1 MASKFVELSEAAKQ
15 LGITADELNDAR
27 NAGEVHGFRDG
38 SSWKFKPQELE
49 RFAEERGVSLDA
61 RDNFDDLLDDLDIDG
76 GGGSSVLVSDEALG
90 AGQESLS
97 STIIGENSAG
107 AADSD
112 LRLVPAEDE
121 GDDISLDDDDDDLQ
135 LEPLADSTG
144 SDLTLDDA
152 DDDELS
158 LEPATGTGELGAA
171 SDELD
176 LDGLDDDDLTVDIG
190 GGSDVTLGT
199 GDSGINLASPADSG
213 LSLEEEPLE
222 IGSSASGLE
231 LPEDDEVI
239 SLGAEAG
246 PDDATQLKQEDEFL
260 LSADETDDDGGDESS
275 GSQVIDLEDSAAF
288 EDSGDGAG
296 LTPAGGGLEAELQSQ
311 AGGVDPSMGL
321 GQPAP
326 TYGGS
331 PETPY
336 SIWNVAALMFILLL
350 LSVSGIVMI
359 DLIRSLDT
367 WEGESTISSGLASA
381 IASLM
386 KM

>member
-15 LGITADELNDAR
+15 LGMSAEELNDAR

-49 RFAEERGVSLDA
+49 RFAEERGVSLGA
-61 RDNFDDLLDDLDIDG
+61 GDNFDDLLDDLNIDG

-135 LEPLADSTG
+135 LESLADSTG
-144 SDLTLDDA
+144 SDLSLDDA

-288 EDSGDGAG
+288 EDSGEGAG

-367 WEGESTISSGLASA
+367 WEGETTISSGLASA

-386 KM
+386 RM

>member
-15 LGITADELNDAR
+15 LGMSADELNDAR

-49 RFAEERGVSLDA
+49 RFAEERGVSMDA
-61 RDNFDDLLDDLDIDG
+61 GDNFDDLLDDLDIDG

-112 LRLVPAEDE
+112 LRLMPAEDE
-121 GDDISLDDDDDDLQ
+121 GDDIALDDDDDELQ

-190 GGSDVTLGT
+190 GGSDLTLGT

-239 SLGAEAG
+239 SLGAAAG

-260 LSADETDDDGGDESS
+260 LSADETDDDVGDESS

-336 SIWNVAALMFILLL
+336 SAWNVAALMFILLL

-367 WEGESTISSGLASA
+367 WEGETTISSGLADL
-381 IASLM
+381 IAGFFT
-386 KM
+386 

>member
-15 LGITADELNDAR
+15 LGMSADELNDAR

-49 RFAEERGVSLDA
+49 RFAEERGVSMDA
-61 RDNFDDLLDDLDIDG
+61 GDNFDDLLDDLDIDG

-190 GGSDVTLGT
+190 GGSDITLGT

-296 LTPAGGGLEAELQSQ
+296 LTPAGGGLEAELQAQ
-311 AGGVDPSMGL
+311 AGGVDPTMGL

-367 WEGESTISSGLASA
+367 WEGETTISSGLANL
-381 IASLM
+381 IAGFFT
-386 KM
+386 

>member
-1 MASKFVELSEAAKQ
+1 
-15 LGITADELNDAR
+15 
-27 NAGEVHGFRDG
+27 
-38 SSWKFKPQELE
+38 
-49 RFAEERGVSLDA
+49 
-61 RDNFDDLLDDLDIDG
+61 
-76 GGGSSVLVSDEALG
+76 
-90 AGQESLS
+90 
-97 STIIGENSAG
+97 
-107 AADSD
+107 
-112 LRLVPAEDE
+112 
-121 GDDISLDDDDDDLQ
+121 
-135 LEPLADSTG
+135 
-144 SDLTLDDA
+144 
-152 DDDELS
+152 
-158 LEPATGTGELGAA
+158 
-171 SDELD
+171 
-176 LDGLDDDDLTVDIG
+176 
-190 GGSDVTLGT
+190 
-199 GDSGINLASPADSG
+199 
-213 LSLEEEPLE
+213 
-222 IGSSASGLE
+222 
-231 LPEDDEVI
+231 VI

>member
-121 GDDISLDDDDDDLQ
+121 GDDISLDDDNDDLQ

-144 SDLTLDDA
+144 SDLSLDDA

>member
-15 LGITADELNDAR
+15 LGMSADELNDAR

-49 RFAEERGVSLDA
+49 RFAEERGVSMDA
-61 RDNFDDLLDDLDIDG
+61 GDNFDDLLDDLDIDG

-121 GDDISLDDDDDDLQ
+121 GDDISLDDDDDDLK

-190 GGSDVTLGT
+190 GGSDITLGT

>member
-121 GDDISLDDDDDDLQ
+121 GDDISLDDDDDLQ
-135 LEPLADSTG
+135 LESLADSTG

>member
-15 LGITADELNDAR
+15 LGMSADELNDAR

-49 RFAEERGVSLDA
+49 RFAEERGVSMDA
-61 RDNFDDLLDDLDIDG
+61 GDNFDDLLDDLDIDG

-190 GGSDVTLGT
+190 GGSDLTLGT

-260 LSADETDDDGGDESS
+260 LSADETDDDVGDESS

-336 SIWNVAALMFILLL
+336 SAWNVAALMFILLL

-367 WEGESTISSGLASA
+367 WEGETTISSGLADL
-381 IASLM
+381 IAGFFT
-386 KM
+386 

>member
-15 LGITADELNDAR
+15 LGMSADELNDAR

-49 RFAEERGVSLDA
+49 RFAEERGVSMDA
-61 RDNFDDLLDDLDIDG
+61 GDNFDDLLDDLDIDG

-190 GGSDVTLGT
+190 GGSDLTLGT

-260 LSADETDDDGGDESS
+260 LSADETDDDGGGESS

-336 SIWNVAALMFILLL
+336 SAWNVAALMFILLL

-367 WEGESTISSGLASA
+367 WEGETTISSGLANL
-381 IASLM
+381 IAGFFT
-386 KM
+386 

>member
-15 LGITADELNDAR
+15 LGMSADELNDAR

-49 RFAEERGVSLDA
+49 RFAEERGVSMDA
-61 RDNFDDLLDDLDIDG
+61 GDNFDDLLDDLDIDG

-190 GGSDVTLGT
+190 GGSDITLGT

-311 AGGVDPSMGL
+311 AGGVDPTMGL

-367 WEGESTISSGLASA
+367 WEGETTISSGLANL
-381 IASLM
+381 IAGFFT
-386 KM
+386 

>member
-15 LGITADELNDAR
+15 LGMSADELNDAR

-49 RFAEERGVSLDA
+49 RFAEERGVSMDA
-61 RDNFDDLLDDLDIDG
+61 GDNFDDLLDDLDIDG

-336 SIWNVAALMFILLL
+336 SAWNVAALMFILLL

-367 WEGESTISSGLASA
+367 WEGETTISSGLANL
-381 IASLM
+381 IAGFFT
-386 KM
+386 

>member
-1 MASKFVELSEAAKQ
+1 MASKFVELSQAAQQ
-15 LGITADELNDAR
+15 LGMTADELNEAR

-49 RFAEERGVSLDA
+49 RFAEERGVSLGAD
-61 RDNFDDLLDDLDIDG
+61 DNFDDLLDDLEIDG
-76 GGGSSVLVSDEALG
+76 GGGSSVLVSDEELG
-90 AGQESLS
+90 AGQESPS

-144 SDLTLDDA
+144 SDLSLDDEDE
-152 DDDELS
+152 DDLS

-176 LDGLDDDDLTVDIG
+176 LDGLDDEEDLTLDIG

-260 LSADETDDDGGDESS
+260 LSADETDDDAGDESS

-288 EDSGDGAG
+288 EESGEGAG

-311 AGGVDPSMGL
+311 AGGVDASMGL

-336 SIWNVAALMFILLL
+336 SAWNVAALMFILLL
-350 LSVSGIVMI
+350 LSVSGLVMI

-367 WEGESTISSGLASA
+367 WEGEQ
-381 IASLM
+381 
-386 KM
+386 

>member
-121 GDDISLDDDDDDLQ
+121 GDDISLDDDDDLQ
-135 LEPLADSTG
+135 LESLADSTG

-311 AGGVDPSMGL
+311 AGVDPSMGL

>member
-15 LGITADELNDAR
+15 LGMSADELNDAR

-49 RFAEERGVSLDA
+49 RFAEERGVSMDA
-61 RDNFDDLLDDLDIDG
+61 GDNFDDLLDDLDIDG

-190 GGSDVTLGT
+190 GGSDLTLGT

-311 AGGVDPSMGL
+311 AGGVDPTMGL

-326 TYGGS
+326 TYGGA

-367 WEGESTISSGLASA
+367 WEGETTISSGLANL
-381 IASLM
+381 IAGFFT
-386 KM
+386 

>member
-1 MASKFVELSEAAKQ
+1 MASKFVELSEAANQ
-15 LGITADELNDAR
+15 LGMSADELNDAR

-49 RFAEERGVSLDA
+49 RFAEERGVSMDA
-61 RDNFDDLLDDLDIDG
+61 GDNFDDLLDDLDIDG
-76 GGGSSVLVSDEALG
+76 GGGSSVLVSDDALG

-190 GGSDVTLGT
+190 GGSDLTLGT

-260 LSADETDDDGGDESS
+260 LSADETDDDVGDESS

-336 SIWNVAALMFILLL
+336 SAWNVAALMFILLL

-367 WEGESTISSGLASA
+367 WEGETTISSGLANL
-381 IASLM
+381 IAGFFT
-386 KM
+386 

>member
-15 LGITADELNDAR
+15 LGISADELNDAR

-49 RFAEERGVSLDA
+49 RFAEERGVSMDA
-61 RDNFDDLLDDLDIDG
+61 GDNFDDLLDDLDIDG

-190 GGSDVTLGT
+190 GGSDLTLGT

-311 AGGVDPSMGL
+311 AGGVDPTMGL

-359 DLIRSLDT
+359 DLIRSLYT
-367 WEGESTISSGLASA
+367 WEGETTISSGLANL
-381 IASLM
+381 IAGFFT
-386 KM
+386 

>member
-1 MASKFVELSEAAKQ
+1 MASKFVELSDAAKQ
-15 LGITADELNDAR
+15 LGMSANELNDAR

-49 RFAEERGVSLDA
+49 RFAEERGVSLDDG
-61 RDNFDDLLDDLDIDG
+61 DNFDDLLDDLNIDG

-121 GDDISLDDDDDDLQ
+121 SDDISLDDDDDGLQ

-144 SDLTLDDA
+144 SDLSLDDE
-152 DDDELS
+152 DEDELS

-176 LDGLDDDDLTVDIG
+176 LDGLDDDDLTIDIG

-288 EDSGDGAG
+288 EDSGEGAG

-367 WEGESTISSGLASA
+367 WEGETTISSGLASA

-386 KM
+386 RM

>member
-15 LGITADELNDAR
+15 LGMSADELNDAR

-49 RFAEERGVSLDA
+49 RFAEERGVSMDA
-61 RDNFDDLLDDLDIDG
+61 GDNFDDLLDDLDIDG

-112 LRLVPAEDE
+112 LRLMPAEDE
-121 GDDISLDDDDDDLQ
+121 GDDIALDDDDDELQ

-190 GGSDVTLGT
+190 GGSDLTLGT

-260 LSADETDDDGGDESS
+260 LSADETDDDVGDESS

-336 SIWNVAALMFILLL
+336 SAWNVAALMFILLL

-367 WEGESTISSGLASA
+367 WEGETTISSGLADL
-381 IASLM
+381 IAGFFT
-386 KM
+386 

>member
-49 RFAEERGVSLDA
+49 RFAEERGGSLDA
-61 RDNFDDLLDDLDIDG
+61 GDNFDDLLDDLNIDG

-121 GDDISLDDDDDDLQ
+121 GDDISLDDDNDDLQ

-190 GGSDVTLGT
+190 GGSDLTLGT

>member
-15 LGITADELNDAR
+15 LGMSADELNDAR

-49 RFAEERGVSLDA
+49 RFAEERGVSMDA
-61 RDNFDDLLDDLDIDG
+61 GDNFDDLLDDLDIDG

-112 LRLVPAEDE
+112 LRLMPAEDE
-121 GDDISLDDDDDDLQ
+121 GDDISLDDDDDELQ

-190 GGSDVTLGT
+190 GGSDLTLGT

-260 LSADETDDDGGDESS
+260 LSADETDDDVGDESS

-336 SIWNVAALMFILLL
+336 SAWNVAALMFILLL

-367 WEGESTISSGLASA
+367 WEGETTISSGLADL
-381 IASLM
+381 IAGFFT
-386 KM
+386 

>member
-15 LGITADELNDAR
+15 LGISADELNDAR

-61 RDNFDDLLDDLDIDG
+61 GDNFDDLLDDLDIDG

-121 GDDISLDDDDDDLQ
+121 GDDISLDDDNDDLQ

-144 SDLTLDDA
+144 SDLSLDDA

-190 GGSDVTLGT
+190 GGSDITLGT

>member
-1 MASKFVELSEAAKQ
+1 MASKFVELSDAAKQ
-15 LGITADELNDAR
+15 LGMSANELNDAR

-49 RFAEERGVSLDA
+49 RFAEERGVSLDDG
-61 RDNFDDLLDDLDIDG
+61 DNFDDLLDDLNIDG

-121 GDDISLDDDDDDLQ
+121 SDDISLDDDDDDLQ

-144 SDLTLDDA
+144 SDLSLDDE

-288 EDSGDGAG
+288 EDSGEGAG

-367 WEGESTISSGLASA
+367 WEGETTISSGLASA

-386 KM
+386 RM

>member
-49 RFAEERGVSLDA
+49 RFAEERGVSMDA
-61 RDNFDDLLDDLDIDG
+61 GDNFDDLLDDLDIDG

-121 GDDISLDDDDDDLQ
+121 GDDISLDDDNDDLQ

-190 GGSDVTLGT
+190 GGSDITLGT

>member
-15 LGITADELNDAR
+15 LGMSADELNDAR

-49 RFAEERGVSLDA
+49 RFAEERGVSMDA
-61 RDNFDDLLDDLDIDG
+61 GDNFDDLLDDLDIDG

-112 LRLVPAEDE
+112 LRLMPAEDE
-121 GDDISLDDDDDDLQ
+121 GDDIALDDDDDELQ

-190 GGSDVTLGT
+190 GGSDLTLGT

-260 LSADETDDDGGDESS
+260 LSADETDDDVGDESS

-336 SIWNVAALMFILLL
+336 SAWNVAALMFILLL

-367 WEGESTISSGLASA
+367 WEGETTISSGLANL
-381 IASLM
+381 IAGFFT
-386 KM
+386 

>member
-15 LGITADELNDAR
+15 LGMSADELNDAR

-49 RFAEERGVSLDA
+49 RFAEERGVSMDA
-61 RDNFDDLLDDLDIDG
+61 GDNFDDLLDDLDIDG

-112 LRLVPAEDE
+112 LRLLPAEDE

-144 SDLTLDDA
+144 SVLTLDDA

-190 GGSDVTLGT
+190 GGSDLTLGT

-311 AGGVDPSMGL
+311 AGGVDASMGL

-336 SIWNVAALMFILLL
+336 SAWNVAALMFILLL

-367 WEGESTISSGLASA
+367 WEGETTISSGLADL
-381 IASLM
+381 IAGFFT
-386 KM
+386 

>member
-15 LGITADELNDAR
+15 LGIAADELNDAR
-27 NAGEVHGFRDG
+27 NAGEIHGFRDG
-38 SSWKFKPQELE
+38 SSWKFKPQEIE
-49 RFAEERGVSLDA
+49 RFAEERGVTLGA
-61 RDNFDDLLDDLDIDG
+61 GDNFDDILDDLDIDG
-76 GGGSSVLVSDEALG
+76 GGGSSVLVSDEELG

-112 LRLVPAEDE
+112 LRLVPDEDE
-121 GDDISLDDDDDDLQ
+121 GDVISLADADDDLQ

-144 SDLTLDDA
+144 SDLSLDDP
-152 DDDELS
+152 DDELS
-158 LEPATGTGELGAA
+158 LEPAAGTGELGAA

-176 LDGLDDDDLTVDIG
+176 LDGLDDEDLTVDIG

-260 LSADETDDDGGDESS
+260 LSADETDDGAGDESS

-288 EDSGDGAG
+288 EDSGEGAG

-311 AGGVDPSMGL
+311 AGGDPAMGL
-321 GQPAP
+321 GQQAP
-326 TYGGS
+326 MYSGS

-336 SIWNVAALMFILLL
+336 SIWNVAALLIILML

-367 WEGESTISSGLASA
+367 WAGEKTISSGTATM
-381 IASLM
+381 IASWFGM
-386 KM
+386 

>member
-49 RFAEERGVSLDA
+49 RFAEERGVSMDA
-61 RDNFDDLLDDLDIDG
+61 GDNFDDLLDDLDIDG

-190 GGSDVTLGT
+190 GGSDLTLGT

-260 LSADETDDDGGDESS
+260 LSADETDDDGGDDSS

>member
-61 RDNFDDLLDDLDIDG
+61 GDNFDDLLDDLDIDG

-199 GDSGINLASPADSG
+199 GDRGINLASPADSG

-336 SIWNVAALMFILLL
+336 SIWNVTALMFILLL

-359 DLIRSLDT
+359 DLIRSLYT

>member
-15 LGITADELNDAR
+15 LGMSADELNDAR

-49 RFAEERGVSLDA
+49 RFAEERGVSMDA
-61 RDNFDDLLDDLDIDG
+61 GDNFDDLLDDLDIDG

-190 GGSDVTLGT
+190 GGSDLTLGT

-336 SIWNVAALMFILLL
+336 SAWNVAALMFILLL

-367 WEGESTISSGLASA
+367 WEGETTISSGLANL
-381 IASLM
+381 IAGFFT
-386 KM
+386 

>member
-15 LGITADELNDAR
+15 LGITADELNEAR

-61 RDNFDDLLDDLDIDG
+61 GDNFDDLLDDLDIDG

-359 DLIRSLDT
+359 DLIRSLYT

>member
-15 LGITADELNDAR
+15 LGMSADELNDAR

-49 RFAEERGVSLDA
+49 RFAEERGVSMDA
-61 RDNFDDLLDDLDIDG
+61 GDNFDDLLDDLDIDG

-112 LRLVPAEDE
+112 LRLLPAEDE

-190 GGSDVTLGT
+190 GGSDLTLGT

-311 AGGVDPSMGL
+311 AGGVDASMGL

-336 SIWNVAALMFILLL
+336 SAWNVAALMFILLL

-367 WEGESTISSGLASA
+367 WEGETTISSGLADL
-381 IASLM
+381 IAGFFT
-386 KM
+386 

>member
-15 LGITADELNDAR
+15 LGMSADELNDAR

-49 RFAEERGVSLDA
+49 RFAEERGVSMDA
-61 RDNFDDLLDDLDIDG
+61 GDNFDDLLDDLDIDG

-121 GDDISLDDDDDDLQ
+121 GDDISLDDDDDELQ

-190 GGSDVTLGT
+190 GGSDLTLGT

-260 LSADETDDDGGDESS
+260 LSADETDDDVGDESS

-336 SIWNVAALMFILLL
+336 SAWNVAALMFILLL

-367 WEGESTISSGLASA
+367 WEGETTISSGLADL
-381 IASLM
+381 IAGFFT
-386 KM
+386 

>member
-15 LGITADELNDAR
+15 LGISADELNDAR

-49 RFAEERGVSLDA
+49 RFAEERGVSLGA
-61 RDNFDDLLDDLDIDG
+61 GDNFDDLLDDLNIDG

-135 LEPLADSTG
+135 LESLADSTG
-144 SDLTLDDA
+144 SDLSLDDA

-288 EDSGDGAG
+288 EDSGEGAG

-367 WEGESTISSGLASA
+367 WEGETTISSGLASA

-386 KM
+386 RM

>member
-144 SDLTLDDA
+144 SDLTLDDT

-260 LSADETDDDGGDESS
+260 LSADETDDDGGDDSS

-367 WEGESTISSGLASA
+367 WEGETTISSGLANL
-381 IASLM
+381 IAGFFT
-386 KM
+386 

>member
-61 RDNFDDLLDDLDIDG
+61 GDNFDDLLDDLDIDG

-260 LSADETDDDGGDESS
+260 LSADETDDDGGDDSS

-359 DLIRSLDT
+359 DLIRSLYT